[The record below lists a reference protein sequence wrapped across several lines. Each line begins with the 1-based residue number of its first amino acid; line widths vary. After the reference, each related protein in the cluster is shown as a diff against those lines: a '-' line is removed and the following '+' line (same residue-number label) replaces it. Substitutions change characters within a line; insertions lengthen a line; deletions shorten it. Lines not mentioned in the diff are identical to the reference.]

1 MSRKRSTRRQQAS
14 RVGPSGF
21 SAGGEARYSARQGAF
36 TMNPRLVS
44 AWMAAALLGLVASD
58 ASAQAAKPAASPKA
72 GAATRS
78 MTALDRCLATPEGQ
92 STYGMI
98 ACIGQE
104 VGVQDARLNRAY
116 QAALMRLE
124 RPRQKAALQKAQ
136 RAWIAFRDADC
147 AAYVDEDWG
156 SLARVEA
163 NQCVLDRTRQRAE
176 ELERFRTAY

>member
-1 MSRKRSTRRQQAS
+1 MTR
-14 RVGPSGF
+14 
-21 SAGGEARYSARQGAF
+21 
-36 TMNPRLVS
+36 
-44 AWMAAALLGLVASD
+44 AAVLSVLTLALMTAVAP
-58 ASAQAAKPAASPKA
+58 AAVAQAPKTAKPAKA
-72 GAATRS
+72 VS
-78 MTALDRCLATPEGQ
+78 ALDRCLATPEGM

-98 ACIGQE
+98 DCIGKE

-156 SLARVEA
+156 SMARVES
-163 NQCVLDRTRQRAE
+163 NQCMLDHTRQRAD
-176 ELERFRTAY
+176 ELERYRAGY

>member
-1 MSRKRSTRRQQAS
+1 
-14 RVGPSGF
+14 
-21 SAGGEARYSARQGAF
+21 
-36 TMNPRLVS
+36 MNPRLVS

>member
-1 MSRKRSTRRQQAS
+1 MMNRPLA
-14 RVGPSGF
+14 VF
-21 SAGGEARYSARQGAF
+21 CWILLFGA
-36 TMNPRLVS
+36 
-44 AWMAAALLGLVASD
+44 LVA
-58 ASAQAAKPAASPKA
+58 APVAHAQALKGVKPAKTVS
-72 GAATRS
+72 
-78 MTALDRCLATPEGQ
+78 ALDRCLATPEGQ

-98 ACIGQE
+98 ECIRKE

-163 NQCVLDRTRQRAE
+163 NQCVLDHTRQRAE
-176 ELERFRTAY
+176 ELERFRAGY

>member
-1 MSRKRSTRRQQAS
+1 MTRAAVLS
-14 RVGPSGF
+14 VLTL
-21 SAGGEARYSARQGAF
+21 ALM
-36 TMNPRLVS
+36 T
-44 AWMAAALLGLVASD
+44 AAAPAAVAQ
-58 ASAQAAKPAASPKA
+58 APKAAKPAKA
-72 GAATRS
+72 VS
-78 MTALDRCLATPEGQ
+78 ALDRCLATPEGM

-98 ACIGQE
+98 DCIGKE

-156 SLARVEA
+156 SMARVES
-163 NQCVLDRTRQRAE
+163 NQCVLDHTRQRAD
-176 ELERFRTAY
+176 ELERYRAGY

>member
-1 MSRKRSTRRQQAS
+1 MTRAAVLSVLTLALMTAVAPAAVAQA
-14 RVGPSGF
+14 PK
-21 SAGGEARYSARQGAF
+21 
-36 TMNPRLVS
+36 
-44 AWMAAALLGLVASD
+44 
-58 ASAQAAKPAASPKA
+58 AAKPAKA
-72 GAATRS
+72 VS
-78 MTALDRCLATPEGQ
+78 ALDRCLATPEGM

-98 ACIGQE
+98 DCIGKE

-156 SLARVEA
+156 SMARVES
-163 NQCVLDRTRQRAE
+163 NQCVLDHTRQRAD
-176 ELERFRTAY
+176 ELERYRAGY